1 MALIDQVEHGAEVTD
16 FVTPGCPSAPS
27 LANRMALASEKVSA
41 RTLEANEFP
50 EFPELSRRR
59 GVRGLPHTE
68 VGGGRSSLGALPAGH
83 FVGRVLS
90 LAAGSQ
96 VPA

>member
-1 MALIDQVEHGAEVTD
+1 MALIDQLEHGAEVTG
-16 FVTPGCPSAPS
+16 FVTPGCPFAPS
-27 LANRMALASEKVSA
+27 LAKRMALASEKVSA

-50 EFPELSRRR
+50 EFSRRR

-68 VGGGRSSLGALPAGH
+68 VDGGRSSLGALPAGH

>member
-1 MALIDQVEHGAEVTD
+1 MALIDQLEHGAEVTD

-50 EFPELSRRR
+50 EFCRRR

>member
-1 MALIDQVEHGAEVTD
+1 MALIDQLEHGAEVTD

-50 EFPELSRRR
+50 EFCRRR
-59 GVRGLPHTE
+59 GVRGLSHTE